1 MAAQHWGA
9 SAQRVLRWG
18 SVVMLLGVWISTG
31 PAVAQQKIGYVDSE
45 YILDQMPEYATV
57 QQKLDQMEQK
67 WRKEIESKKA
77 NVEELRQTFQSRE
90 LLYTEQERA
99 EMKKSIEKARSEVES
114 LRERYFG
121 PKGELYTQQKQ
132 LMRPI
137 QERVLAAVEEVA
149 TARGYDYVYDKSGD
163 FLFMYARDQY
173 NLSDAVLRELGINV
187 ERQQQ
192 SGR

>member
-1 MAAQHWGA
+1 M
-9 SAQRVLRWG
+9 
-18 SVVMLLGVWISTG
+18 LGVLMLMGLWGLHAS
-31 PAVAQQKIGYVDSE
+31 PAAAQQKIGYVDSE
-45 YILDQMPEYATV
+45 YILNKMPEYATV
-57 QQKLDQMEQK
+57 QQKLDQLEQK
-67 WRKEIESKKA
+67 WRKEIEAKKET
-77 NVEELRQTFQSRE
+77 VQELQQTFQSRE

-99 EMKKSIEKARSEVES
+99 EMKESIRKARTEVES

-137 QERVLAAVEEVA
+137 QERVLSAVEEVA

-163 FLFMYARDQY
+163 FLFMYAREQY

>member
-1 MAAQHWGA
+1 VVAA
-9 SAQRVLRWG
+9 SLKK
-18 SVVMLLGVWISTG
+18 
-31 PAVAQQKIGYVDSE
+31 KIGYVDSE

>member
-9 SAQRVLRWG
+9 SVQRVLRWG

-45 YILDQMPEYATV
+45 YILNQMPEYATV

>member
-1 MAAQHWGA
+1 MLGAVLLMGLGALHARPAA
-9 SAQRVLRWG
+9 
-18 SVVMLLGVWISTG
+18 
-31 PAVAQQKIGYVDSE
+31 AQQKIGYVDSE
-45 YILDQMPEYATV
+45 YILDKMPEYATV
-57 QQKLDQMEQK
+57 QQKLDQLEQQ
-67 WRKEIESKKA
+67 WREEIQAKKEK
-77 NVEELRQTFQSRE
+77 VQELQQTFQSRE

-99 EMKKSIEKARSEVES
+99 EMKKSIQKARNEVES

-121 PKGELYTQQKQ
+121 PEGELYSQQKQ

-149 TARGYDYVYDKSGD
+149 TTRGYDYVYDRSGD

>member
-9 SAQRVLRWG
+9 SVQRVLRWG